1 MPEQQEQ
8 TAAQKRDE
16 AKRRRAL
23 LERYQNTCV
32 GLVLACPSLA
42 LARRRL
48 PKPRTG
54 AQLTTVADRRSGT
67 CGRARKGAH
76 AVKTVHGRLPTK
88 AEAAREKA
96 AEQRSKIR
104 YRDGEIVTRKGEK
117 YHIVRD
123 KAAEEEEAALL
134 QATSVNL
141 AFKSSKGRRHK
152 GR

>member
-1 MPEQQEQ
+1 M
-8 TAAQKRDE
+8 
-16 AKRRRAL
+16 
-23 LERYQNTCV
+23 
-32 GLVLACPSLA
+32 
-42 LARRRL
+42 
-48 PKPRTG
+48 
-54 AQLTTVADRRSGT
+54 
-67 CGRARKGAH
+67 
-76 AVKTVHGRLPTK
+76 PTK

-96 AEQRSKIR
+96 AEQRSKIM

>member
-1 MPEQQEQ
+1 M
-8 TAAQKRDE
+8 
-16 AKRRRAL
+16 
-23 LERYQNTCV
+23 
-32 GLVLACPSLA
+32 
-42 LARRRL
+42 RRRL

-54 AQLTTVADRRSGT
+54 AQLTTVADGRSGSG
-67 CGRARKGAH
+67 GRARKGAH

-88 AEAAREKA
+88 AEAARQKA